1 MRPLLLLP
9 ALFLPALAQT
19 PCAPVAEPAQ
29 VRPGESVLL
38 SWDCPAS
45 SKVRLEPGGMI
56 LGAKGRVTL
65 RPTYTTTYRI
75 FEARSGG
82 PELGAVEIR
91 IVPGLPLGEPARV
104 CSFDASSAAVLPGE
118 PVVLKW
124 ECTGSAK
131 VRLEPGGLEL
141 DGKSEITITPLESTR
156 YTLTASNAAGGS
168 SRSLEVAVVKRPE
181 QLPPALVCTFTADR
195 MVVRPGEQV
204 ELRWQCQ
211 GEAKVR
217 LEPGGLELDGQS
229 SVVVVPDATTVY
241 TLNVSNSVGGA
252 SRSLEIRVEKPRFVL
267 TERDLERNAEPPVA
281 PQGPEARLRAL
292 QEADLAEAFILG
304 QALRATAK
312 PGAWTLRLV
321 VSGSA
326 PGLKNLARAAGSEGG
341 ELMILPYLRK
351 DGFRWWQACWG
362 AFSSRAEA
370 VKAWARLSESLRKSF
385 PEPLALKL
393 KRLPGD
399 PPEPLADRAGETR

>member
-9 ALFLPALAQT
+9 ALFVQALAQA
-19 PCAPVAEPAQ
+19 PCAPIAEPAS

-38 SWDCPAS
+38 SWDCQAA
-45 SKVRLEPGGMI
+45 KVRLEPGGLI
-56 LGAKGRVTL
+56 LAGKGRVTL

-82 PELGAVEIR
+82 PELGAVEVR

-104 CSFDASSAAVLPGE
+104 CSFDASSVAVLPGE

-141 DGKSEITITPLESTR
+141 DGKSEVTITPLESTR
-156 YTLTASNAAGGS
+156 YTLTATNAAGGS
-168 SRSLEVAVVKRPE
+168 SRSLEVAVVKRPD
-181 QLPPALVCTFTADR
+181 QLPPALVCTFTADKL
-195 MVVRPGEQV
+195 VVRPGEQV

-229 SVVVVPDATTVY
+229 SVVVVPGATTVY
-241 TLNVSNSVGGA
+241 TLNVSNAVGGA
-252 SRSLEIRVEKPRFVL
+252 SRSLEVRVEKPRFTL
-267 TERDLERNAEPPVA
+267 TDADLEKGPEPRTPKD
-281 PQGPEARLRAL
+281 PEARLKAL
-292 QEADLAEAFILG
+292 QEADLAEAFRLG
-304 QALRATAK
+304 QALRATAR
-312 PGAWTLRLV
+312 PEAWTLRMV

-326 PGLKNLARAAGSEGG
+326 PGLKRVARAAGADGG
-341 ELMILPYLRK
+341 DIMILPYVRR

-362 AFSSRAEA
+362 AFPNRAEA
-370 VKAWARLSESLRKSF
+370 MKAWSRLPETLRKQF
-385 PEPLALKL
+385 PDPLALKL

-399 PPEPLADRAGETR
+399 PPEPIATADPRPLG